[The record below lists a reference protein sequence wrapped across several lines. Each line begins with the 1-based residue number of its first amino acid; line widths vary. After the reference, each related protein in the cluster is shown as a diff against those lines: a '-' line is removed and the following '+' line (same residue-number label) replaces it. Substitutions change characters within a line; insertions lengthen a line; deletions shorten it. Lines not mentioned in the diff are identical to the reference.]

1 MYRANLD
8 KPLHD
13 LFVNL
18 AKNQMRI
25 VVDHDVFEKI
35 ERTVTVHLT

>member
-18 AKNQMRI
+18 AENNMRI
-25 VVDHDVFEKI
+25 GVDHDVFENVT
-35 ERTVTVHLT
+35 RDVTVHLT